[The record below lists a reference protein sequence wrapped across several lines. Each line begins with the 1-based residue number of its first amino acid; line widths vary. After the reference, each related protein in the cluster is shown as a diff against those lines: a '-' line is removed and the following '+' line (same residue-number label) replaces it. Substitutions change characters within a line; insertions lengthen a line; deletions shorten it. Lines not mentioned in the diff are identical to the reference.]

1 MYAVGNRCRGQTEV
15 HSAFR
20 FDNTLTR
27 DAAKPGFGDLPSGR
41 NTDMTWLQSLA
52 LSIVGIALVASQPT
66 SAQETVTVDNFVRA
80 ETDMTLKRYVD
91 QGAFGKLLHL
101 RQPTPI
107 DKQDV
112 IRMNRDTLYS
122 FGIFDLAAAP
132 VTIVKPDSQGRF
144 QSMLIINQDHSM
156 QPAEHGAGSFTLTKE
171 KIGTRYVIVGFRTFM
186 NANDPKD
193 IKEANQL
200 QDKIEIEQARV
211 GGFEIP
217 NWDEASLARVREAIN
232 VLASTKTDA
241 SGMFGDKSKLNPIN
255 HLLGT
260 AYGWGGNPEEAAIYM
275 NVVPE
280 NNDGNTPY
288 TLSITEKVPVDGFVS
303 VTVYN
308 SKGFLEKN
316 SLDAYSI
323 NNVTAEKN
331 RDGSVTIHFGGDPSN
346 PNYLPITPGWNYIV
360 RMYQPRAEL
369 LDGTW
374 KFPDPKALK

>member
-1 MYAVGNRCRGQTEV
+1 MPASGLRHLTSGHATRGLRMSANR
-15 HSAFR
+15 SAR
-20 FDNTLTR
+20 
-27 DAAKPGFGDLPSGR
+27 KR
-41 NTDMTWLQSLA
+41 NIDMKWLQRLA
-52 LSIVGIALVASQPT
+52 FTATAIALVASTP
-66 SAQETVTVDNFVRA
+66 SWGQETVTVDNFVRA

-122 FGIFDLAAAP
+122 FGVFDLDAAP
-132 VTIVKPDSQGRF
+132 VTILKPASKGRF

-156 QPAEHGAGSFTLTKE
+156 QPVEHGNGSFTLTKE

-186 NANDPKD
+186 NANDPND
-193 IKEANQL
+193 IKAANAL
-200 QDKIEIEQARV
+200 QDKIEIEQAKV
-211 GGFEIP
+211 GSFEIP
-217 NWDEASLARVREAIN
+217 DWDEESLTKVRDAIN
-232 VLASTKTDA
+232 VLASTKKDA

-260 AYGWGGNPEEAAIYM
+260 AYGWGGNPEEAAIYV

-280 NNDGNTPY
+280 KNDGTTPY
-288 TLSITEKVPVDGFVS
+288 TLTITEKVPVDGFVS

-316 SLDAYSI
+316 PLNAYSI
-323 NNVTAEKN
+323 NNVTAESN
-331 RDGSVTIHFGGDPSN
+331 QDGSVTIHFGGDPAK

-374 KFPDPKALK
+374 EFPKCRVAEE

>member
-1 MYAVGNRCRGQTEV
+1 MKWRHIRV
-15 HSAFR
+15 
-20 FDNTLTR
+20 
-27 DAAKPGFGDLPSGR
+27 
-41 NTDMTWLQSLA
+41 
-52 LSIVGIALVASQPT
+52 LSMIVVAMVVLKAIW
-66 SAQETVTVDNFVRA
+66 AQETVTVDNFVRA

-122 FGIFDLAAAP
+122 FGIFDLDASP
-132 VTIVKPDSQGRF
+132 VTILKPDSKGRF
-144 QSMLIINQDHSM
+144 QSMLVINQDHSM

-193 IKEANQL
+193 IKAANEL
-200 QDKIEIEQARV
+200 QDKITIEQAKV
-211 GGFEIP
+211 GSFEIP
-217 NWDEASLARVREAIN
+217 DWDEASLGKVREAIN
-232 VLASTKTDA
+232 ILASTKTDA

-260 AYGWGGNPEEAAIYM
+260 AYGWGGNPEEAAIYK

-288 TLSITEKVPVDGFVS
+288 TLTVTQKVPVDGFVS

-316 SLDAYSI
+316 DLDAYSI

-331 RDGSVTIHFGGDPSN
+331 QDGSVTIHFGGDPSN
-346 PNYLPITPGWNYIV
+346 SNYLPITQGWNYIV

-369 LDGTW
+369 LDGSW
-374 KFPDPKALK
+374 KFPDSKPVK

>member
-1 MYAVGNRCRGQTEV
+1 M
-15 HSAFR
+15 
-20 FDNTLTR
+20 
-27 DAAKPGFGDLPSGR
+27 K
-41 NTDMTWLQSLA
+41 WLHSLA
-52 LSIVGIALVASQPT
+52 LSIIGMTLVISKPT
-66 SAQETVTVDNFVRA
+66 LAQEIVTVDNFVRA

-122 FGIFDLAAAP
+122 FGVFDLDASP
-132 VTIVKPDSQGRF
+132 VTLLKPDSKGRF

-156 QPAEHGAGSFTLTKE
+156 QPVEHGSGSFTLTRE

-193 IKEANQL
+193 IKAANEL
-200 QDKIEIEQARV
+200 QDEIAIKQANV
-211 GGFEIP
+211 GSFDIP
-217 NWDEASLARVREAIN
+217 DWDEASLGKVREAIN
-232 VLASTKTDA
+232 ILASTKTDA

-288 TLSITEKVPVDGFVS
+288 TLTVAEKVPVDGFVS

-308 SKGFLEKN
+308 ANGFLEKN
-316 SLDAYSI
+316 KFDAYSI
-323 NNVTAEKN
+323 NNVTAQKN
-331 RDGSVTIHFGGDPSN
+331 PDGSVTIHFGGDPSN
-346 PNYLPITPGWNYIV
+346 SNFLPITPGWNYIV
-360 RMYQPRAEL
+360 RMYQPRKEL
-369 LDGTW
+369 LDGSW
-374 KFPDPKALK
+374 KFPEPKAVK

>member
-1 MYAVGNRCRGQTEV
+1 VSQSGESGGIGSQCVTATPGDDAHNAVKLEINNFTFRGIMQMSRQRT
-15 HSAFR
+15 
-20 FDNTLTR
+20 
-27 DAAKPGFGDLPSGR
+27 
-41 NTDMTWLQSLA
+41 LA
-52 LSIVGIALVASQPT
+52 LLTYGGIALFAVAPSF
-66 SAQETVTVDNFVRA
+66 AQEAVTVDNFVRA
-80 ETDMTLKRYVD
+80 ETDMTFKRYVE

-122 FGIFDLAAAP
+122 FGVFDLDASP
-132 VTIVKPDSQGRF
+132 VTILKPDSKGRF

-156 QPAEHGAGSFTLTKE
+156 QPVEHAAGSFTLTKE
-171 KIGTRYVIVGFRTFM
+171 IIGTRYVIVGFRTFM

-193 IKEANQL
+193 IKAANEL
-200 QDKIEIEQARV
+200 QDKIVIEQAKA
-211 GGFEIP
+211 GSFEIP
-217 NWDEASLARVREAIN
+217 DWDNASLGKVREAIN

-241 SGMFGDKSKLNPIN
+241 AGMFGDKSKLNPIN

-280 NNDGNTPY
+280 DNDGDTPY
-288 TLSITEKVPVDGFVS
+288 TLTITEEVPVDGFVS

-316 SLDAYSI
+316 SLDAYSV
-323 NNVTAEKN
+323 NNVTAERN
-331 RDGSVTIHFGGDPSN
+331 LDGSVTIHFGGKSDTAN
-346 PNYLPITPGWNYIV
+346 FLPITPGWNYIV
-360 RMYQPRAEL
+360 RMYQPKKV
-369 LDGTW
+369 T
-374 KFPDPKALK
+374 

>member
-1 MYAVGNRCRGQTEV
+1 MKRSASKLEIHKLTFRGIMQMNRQRT
-15 HSAFR
+15 
-20 FDNTLTR
+20 
-27 DAAKPGFGDLPSGR
+27 
-41 NTDMTWLQSLA
+41 LA
-52 LSIVGIALVASQPT
+52 LLIFGGVALVAAAPNF
-66 SAQETVTVDNFVRA
+66 AQETVTVDNFVRA
-80 ETDMTLKRYVD
+80 ETDTTFMRYVD

-122 FGIFDLAAAP
+122 FGVFDLDASP
-132 VTIVKPDSQGRF
+132 VTIVKPDSKGRF

-156 QPAEHGAGSFTLTKE
+156 QPVVHAAGSFMLTKE
-171 KIGTRYVIVGFRTFM
+171 IIGTRYVIVGFRTFM
-186 NANDPKD
+186 NASDPKD
-193 IKEANQL
+193 IKAANEL
-200 QDKIEIEQARV
+200 QDKIAIEQAKA
-211 GGFEIP
+211 GSFEIP
-217 NWDEASLARVREAIN
+217 DWDNASLGKVREAIN

-241 SGMFGDKSKLNPIN
+241 AGMFGDKSKLNPIN

-280 NNDGNTPY
+280 GNDGNTPY
-288 TLSITEKVPVDGFVS
+288 TLTITEKVPVDGFVS

-323 NNVTAEKN
+323 NNVTADKN
-331 RDGSVTIHFGGDPSN
+331 RDGSVTIHFGGN
-346 PNYLPITPGWNYIV
+346 PGSSNYLPITPGWNYIV
-360 RMYQPRAEL
+360 RMYQPKKEL
-369 LDGTW
+369 LDGAWT
-374 KFPDPKALK
+374 FPSPRPVK

>member
-1 MYAVGNRCRGQTEV
+1 MKC
-15 HSAFR
+15 
-20 FDNTLTR
+20 
-27 DAAKPGFGDLPSGR
+27 
-41 NTDMTWLQSLA
+41 LQSLA
-52 LSIVGIALVASQPT
+52 LAILGIVFFVTQPT
-66 SAQETVTVDNFVRA
+66 LAQETVTVDNFVRA

-122 FGIFDLAAAP
+122 FGIFDLAASP
-132 VTIVKPDSQGRF
+132 VTIKKPDSQGRF
-144 QSMLIINQDHSM
+144 QSMLVINQDHSM
-156 QPAEHGAGSFTLTKE
+156 QPAEHGTGSFTLTQE
-171 KIGTRYVIVGFRTFM
+171 KLGTRYVIVGFRTFM
-186 NANDPKD
+186 NANDPED
-193 IKEANQL
+193 IKAANQL
-200 QDKIEIEQARV
+200 QDKIEVEQENV
-211 GGFEIP
+211 GAFEIP
-217 NWDEASLARVREAIN
+217 HWDEASLKRVREAIN

-323 NNVTAEKN
+323 NNVIAEKN

-346 PNYLPITPGWNYIV
+346 PNFIPITPGWNYIV
-360 RMYQPRAEL
+360 RLYQPRKEL
-369 LDGTW
+369 LDGFW
-374 KFPDPKALK
+374 KFPDPKPVK

>member
-1 MYAVGNRCRGQTEV
+1 M
-15 HSAFR
+15 
-20 FDNTLTR
+20 
-27 DAAKPGFGDLPSGR
+27 K
-41 NTDMTWLQSLA
+41 WLKSLA
-52 LSIVGIALVASQPT
+52 LSMIGIALVMSNPT
-66 SAQETVTVDNFVRA
+66 LAQETVTVDNFVRA
-80 ETDMTLKRYVD
+80 ETDMTLARYVD

-122 FGIFDLAAAP
+122 FGVFDLEASP
-132 VTIVKPDSQGRF
+132 VTILKPDSKGRF

-156 QPAEHGAGSFTLTKE
+156 QPVEHGAGSFTLTKE

-186 NANDPKD
+186 NANDPND
-193 IKEANQL
+193 IKAANDL
-200 QDKIEIEQARV
+200 QDKIAIEQAKV
-211 GGFEIP
+211 GSFAIP
-217 NWDEASLARVREAIN
+217 DWDEASLAKVREAIN
-232 VLASTKTDA
+232 ILASTKKDA

-280 NNDGNTPY
+280 DNDGTTPY
-288 TLSITEKVPVDGFVS
+288 KLTVAEKVPVDGFVS
-303 VTVYN
+303 ITVYN

-323 NNVTAEKN
+323 NNVTAQKN
-331 RDGSVTIHFGGDPSN
+331 RDGTVTIHFGGDPSN
-346 PNYLPITPGWNYIV
+346 SNYLPIIPGWNYIV
-360 RMYQPRAEL
+360 RMYQPRKEL
-369 LDGTW
+369 LDGSW
-374 KFPDPKALK
+374 KFPDSKAVK

>member
-1 MYAVGNRCRGQTEV
+1 MK
-15 HSAFR
+15 
-20 FDNTLTR
+20 L
-27 DAAKPGFGDLPSGR
+27 
-41 NTDMTWLQSLA
+41 LQPLA
-52 LSIVGIALVASQPT
+52 LSVIGIALVASKT
-66 SAQETVTVDNFVRA
+66 SWAQEPVTVDNFVRA

-122 FGIFDLAAAP
+122 FGIFDLDAAP
-132 VTIVKPDSQGRF
+132 VKIVKPDSKERF

-193 IKEANQL
+193 IKAANEL
-200 QDKIEIEQARV
+200 QDKITIEQAKA
-211 GGFEIP
+211 GSFEIP
-217 NWDEASLARVREAIN
+217 DWDEASLKKVREAIN
-232 VLASTKTDA
+232 ILASTKTDA

-288 TLSITEKVPVDGFVS
+288 TLTVAEKVPVDGFVS

-323 NNVTAEKN
+323 NNVTAQKN
-331 RDGSVTIHFGGDPSN
+331 QDGSVTIHFGGDSSK

-369 LDGTW
+369 LDGSW
-374 KFPDPKALK
+374 KFPAPTPAK

>member
-1 MYAVGNRCRGQTEV
+1 MN
-15 HSAFR
+15 
-20 FDNTLTR
+20 
-27 DAAKPGFGDLPSGR
+27 
-41 NTDMTWLQSLA
+41 WLRPLA
-52 LSIVGIALVASQPT
+52 LTIVGIALLASKST
-66 SAQETVTVDNFVRA
+66 CAQEIVTVDNFVRA

-122 FGIFDLAAAP
+122 FGIFDLDASP
-132 VTIVKPDSQGRF
+132 VTILKPDSEGRF

-193 IKEANQL
+193 IKTANDL
-200 QDKIEIEQARV
+200 QDKIEIEQEKV
-211 GGFEIP
+211 GSFEIP
-217 NWDEASLARVREAIN
+217 DWDEASLGKVREAIN
-232 VLASTKTDA
+232 VLASTKPDA

-260 AYGWGGNPEEAAIYM
+260 AYGWGGNPEEAALYV

-280 NNDGNTPY
+280 ENDGKTPY
-288 TLSITEKVPVDGFVS
+288 TLTVTEKVPVDGFVS
-303 VTVYN
+303 ITVYN

-316 SLDAYSI
+316 SLDAYSV
-323 NNVTAEKN
+323 NNVTAQ
-331 RDGSVTIHFGGDPSN
+331 RDQDGSVTIHFGGDPSN
-346 PNYLPITPGWNYIV
+346 SNYLPITPGWNYIV
-360 RMYQPRAEL
+360 RMYQPRKEL
-369 LDGTW
+369 LDGGW
-374 KFPDPKALK
+374 KFPDPKVVK